1 MNFLHFICQD
11 WHANKGNIKGRTFL
25 LFFRAANICTTSRI
39 NFVLGLPFLLL
50 YKGLIQWLFAL
61 EVPWN
66 IRVGKNFSIY
76 HGIALIINN
85 RVVIGENCVLRHST
99 TLGVK
104 QLADGSVSLAPVI
117 GNYVDVGCNVCI
129 IGDIKV
135 GNHVKIGSGA
145 VVVKNVGSNCI
156 VVGNPAVEKR
166 IY

>member
-1 MNFLHFICQD
+1 M
-11 WHANKGNIKGRTFL
+11 
-25 LFFRAANICTTSRI
+25 
-39 NFVLGLPFLLL
+39 
-50 YKGLIQWLFAL
+50 
-61 EVPWN
+61 
-66 IRVGKNFSIY
+66 
-76 HGIALIINN
+76 
-85 RVVIGENCVLRHST
+85 VIGENCVLRHST